1 MGCHNSDDS
10 HVERE
15 TRRSTEITDFIFLI
29 NAYHKPFSLSLS
41 LFSTHFSHFTYMYT
55 FPSNIF
61 SNK

>member
-41 LFSTHFSHFTYMYT
+41 VFYAFFSLHVHVHFSFQHFL
-55 FPSNIF
+55 
-61 SNK
+61 